1 MKLILSTA
9 KGRHRRRRT
18 AGIAASVVVIGG
30 LATGV
35 AGAVASSSP
44 ASAAMQPCSPSF
56 IGVPGSGESNTHSPT
71 ISAVLATVNADAAKA
86 GVQLRNSTLLPY
98 PAVPPSQYVTL
109 SSININN
116 LGKSEASGESNLMAL
131 ITAYRA
137 ASTAAGCPGAPILL
151 AGYSQGA
158 EVVIRTVDALPLAV
172 RNTITIALLG
182 NPSFKPGLSQDF
194 DLSSTA
200 YQGVRPSLLDGQRYN
215 LKSDVI
221 SRTIDLCAAS
231 DPICAYHIS
240 LVPALLTGTS
250 AHLHYPTLTF
260 SGLKLTVIA
269 ANYLW
274 SHRATASPTPPA
286 PRPPTPVSSAPV
298 SSPPA
303 APAAYHTGRQVSIA
317 PNATSGVSGH
327 TGPGNQYAGGPSH
340 PANSAL
346 WIVCHENGQTIT
358 NSYYNDTTPIW
369 DLSDDGYW
377 YSDAWLHT
385 GTNGA
390 AVPPCALRTVK
401 IAANATTGV
410 SGHTGPGNQYAA
422 GPTYPANA
430 SITIACHVNGQT
442 ITNSYYN
449 DTTPIWD
456 LATDGH
462 YYSDAW
468 LYTGTNGAAVPPC

>member
-30 LATGV
+30 LAAGV
-35 AGAVASSSP
+35 AGAMASSSP
-44 ASAAMQPCSPSF
+44 ASAAVQPCSPSF

-98 PAVPPSQYVTL
+98 PAVRPSQYVTF

-200 YQGVRPSLLDGQRYN
+200 YQGVRPSLLHGQRYN

-240 LVPALLTGTS
+240 LC
-250 AHLHYPTLTF
+250 
-260 SGLKLTVIA
+260 
-269 ANYLW
+269 
-274 SHRATASPTPPA
+274 
-286 PRPPTPVSSAPV
+286 RP
-298 SSPPA
+298 
-303 APAAYHTGRQVSIA
+303 
-317 PNATSGVSGH
+317 
-327 TGPGNQYAGGPSH
+327 
-340 PANSAL
+340 
-346 WIVCHENGQTIT
+346 
-358 NSYYNDTTPIW
+358 
-369 DLSDDGYW
+369 
-377 YSDAWLHT
+377 
-385 GTNGA
+385 
-390 AVPPCALRTVK
+390 
-401 IAANATTGV
+401 
-410 SGHTGPGNQYAA
+410 
-422 GPTYPANA
+422 
-430 SITIACHVNGQT
+430 
-442 ITNSYYN
+442 
-449 DTTPIWD
+449 
-456 LATDGH
+456 
-462 YYSDAW
+462 
-468 LYTGTNGAAVPPC
+468 